1 MLSRDN
7 TSSACQAL
15 CLSFLQIPGMKTK
28 ILLLLN
34 QPLYFKVSTMK
45 STCILLFFIAS
56 FLPAMA
62 QDPDTVKA
70 GAYIISVHDINFHD
84 KEYTIRFWLWFL
96 YKNPEFDFKNQLD
109 IPNAKEIDEP
119 ETLSDTVSGKTWVQ
133 MKMKCTMKE
142 NWVVHNFP
150 FDKQHL
156 HVRVENTVFDK
167 NKLIFFPD
175 KRHSMFD
182 DIEGLDGWVIKD
194 FAVSSDTTRYGTGFG
209 DPRKGHDSQ
218 TFSTFKIDMNI
229 EREAWGLFMKIFIGM
244 YIAFLIAL
252 ISFATHPWELEPRFG
267 LPVGGLFAAVGNK
280 YIIDSLLPESPE
292 FSLVDTLHSI
302 TFFGILSVLAVSA
315 ISMKLYKEDNKEIC
329 LRADRIGFRI
339 VTGAF
344 VVLNVYYIVAA

>member
-1 MLSRDN
+1 M
-7 TSSACQAL
+7 
-15 CLSFLQIPGMKTK
+15 IK
-28 ILLLLN
+28 
-34 QPLYFKVSTMK
+34 YFCS
-45 STCILLFFIAS
+45 LLFLLGS
-56 FLPAMA
+56 CA
-62 QDPDTVKA
+62 QLVGHGADTVKT

-96 YKNPEFDFKNQLD
+96 YDNKDFDFKNQLD
-109 IPNAKEIDEP
+109 IPNAKSIDEP
-119 ETLSDTVSGKTWVQ
+119 SVLSDTVNGKTWVQ
-133 MKMKCTMKE
+133 LKMKCTMKE
-142 NWVVHNFP
+142 NWIVHDFP

-156 HVRVENTVFDK
+156 RVRVENTVFDK
-167 NKLIFFPD
+167 NKLIFRAD
-175 KRHSMFD
+175 TRHSMFD
-182 DIEGLDGWVIKD
+182 DIEGLNGWQIKN
-194 FAVSSDTTRYGTGFG
+194 FTVSSDTTRYNTGFG
-209 DPRKGHDSQ
+209 DPRPGNDSQ
-218 TFSTFKIDMNI
+218 TFSTFKIDMDI

-315 ISMKLYKEDNKEIC
+315 ISMKLYKEDDPSAC

-339 VTGAF
+339 VTTAF
-344 VVLNVYYIVAA
+344 VMLNIYYIASA

>member
-1 MLSRDN
+1 M
-7 TSSACQAL
+7 
-15 CLSFLQIPGMKTK
+15 MK
-28 ILLLLN
+28 
-34 QPLYFKVSTMK
+34 YFCS
-45 STCILLFFIAS
+45 LLFLLGS
-56 FLPAMA
+56 CA
-62 QDPDTVKA
+62 QLVGHGADTVKT

-96 YKNPEFDFKNQLD
+96 YDNKDFDFKNQLD
-109 IPNAKEIDEP
+109 IPNAKSIDEP
-119 ETLSDTVSGKTWVQ
+119 SVLSDTVNGKTWVQ
-133 MKMKCTMKE
+133 LKMKCTMKE
-142 NWVVHNFP
+142 NWIVHDFP

-156 HVRVENTVFDK
+156 RVRVENTVFDK
-167 NKLIFFPD
+167 NKLIFRAD
-175 KRHSMFD
+175 TRHSMFD
-182 DIEGLDGWVIKD
+182 DIEGLNGWQIKN
-194 FAVSSDTTRYGTGFG
+194 FTVSSDTTRYNTGFG
-209 DPRKGHDSQ
+209 DPRPGNDSQ
-218 TFSTFKIDMNI
+218 TFSTFKIDMDI

-315 ISMKLYKEDNKEIC
+315 ISMKLYKEDDPSAC

-339 VTGAF
+339 VTTAF
-344 VVLNVYYIVAA
+344 VMLNIYYIASA